1 MMSEP
6 ATCPSNSANHWVCES
21 YGLAQGASALL
32 CLVLICLPGTLEAN
46 LSRSLSFK
54 EPSLFE
60 MWPSLNGMIMVSAQE
75 SALQQFAAPPELDGE
90 PPTPVNIHEQASMF
104 QELFDGLT
112 LEGWVRRGGQAEF
125 RVEDGVIVGKTRI
138 ATPNSF
144 LCTAQEF
151 ADFELELEFKVDSDR
166 VNSGVQI
173 RSHSHP
179 GYKGGRV
186 HGYQVEIDPTP
197 RAWTGG
203 IYDEA
208 RRGWLYPVKNRPEA
222 QAAFRLGQWNTM
234 RVVAE
239 ANRIKTWI
247 NDIPVADLTDDSSR
261 KGFIALQVHAS
272 NEVMPMEVRWRNIRI
287 KKLIAA
293 EAISTPTTE
302 DADR

>member
-1 MMSEP
+1 
-6 ATCPSNSANHWVCES
+6 
-21 YGLAQGASALL
+21 
-32 CLVLICLPGTLEAN
+32 
-46 LSRSLSFK
+46 
-54 EPSLFE
+54 
-60 MWPSLNGMIMVSAQE
+60 MVSAQE
-75 SALQQFAAPPELDGE
+75 PALQQFAAPPELDGE

-173 RSHSHP
+173 RSHSYP
-179 GYKGGRV
+179 EYKGGRV

-247 NDIPVADLTDDSSR
+247 NEIPVADLTDDSSR

-287 KKLIAA
+287 KMLIAS